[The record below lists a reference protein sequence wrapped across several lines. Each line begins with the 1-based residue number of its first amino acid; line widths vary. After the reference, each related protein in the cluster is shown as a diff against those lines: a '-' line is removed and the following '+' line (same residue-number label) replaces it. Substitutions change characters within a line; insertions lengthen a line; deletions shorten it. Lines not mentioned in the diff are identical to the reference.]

1 MVRWHGSALPGD
13 AERVC
18 VYVGHPALPARNQGP
33 PHSQHLKQIDR
44 CFSFFLQPPLPP
56 VLVHALPG
64 TGSTSPSPPEKP
76 AVGLLDGMWELHRTW
91 RPYTREAW
99 SGDTPFPF
107 NWPKPKFW
115 NTASG
120 AVARQQCE

>member
-64 TGSTSPSPPEKP
+64 TGSTSPSPPEKNFRFN
-76 AVGLLDGMWELHRTW
+76 ER
-91 RPYTREAW
+91 
-99 SGDTPFPF
+99 DTLVQAFPLRI
-107 NWPKPKFW
+107 KKKL
-115 NTASG
+115 SK
-120 AVARQQCE
+120 E